1 MITRILAPL
10 DGCDRAEVV
19 LPYVE
24 ELSNRIG
31 AHVTLLHVYPP
42 TLHLQ
47 RDFHIQYIQALAS
60 QLRSRIDHT
69 NVQVDPVALEGTPN
83 RQIADYAA
91 RDDIS
96 LIAAAP
102 HSQTSDGHWTVGR
115 TADKVIRETSK
126 PVLLVPL
133 EMPDPT
139 PSKGLLN
146 RILIPLDG
154 SKPSRDVLPH
164 VEAILDKEWG
174 SESSMVWLTHIIPSE
189 YYASG
194 PHIAKRVP
202 YSSSQSEKLR
212 AQASRYLEEV
222 ASKLRISGG
231 KIEIRVEAGDVAKMI
246 LATSVQVGANL
257 IAMTTHGHSGLNRLF
272 LGSVAERVLHKS
284 TAPLMLVKPVSY

>member
-19 LPYVE
+19 LPFVE

-42 TLHLQ
+42 TLRPQ
-47 RDFHIQYIQALAS
+47 RDFHLQYIQTLAS
-60 QLRSRIDHT
+60 QVRSRIERT

-91 RDDIS
+91 REDIS

-102 HSQTSDGHWTVGR
+102 HSQTSDGHWTIGR

-133 EMPDPT
+133 ETPDPT
-139 PSKGLLN
+139 PSEPLLN
-146 RILIPLDG
+146 RVLVPLDG

-164 VEAILDKEWG
+164 VEAILDKEWVF
-174 SESSMVWLTHIIPSE
+174 ESSTVWLTHIIPTE
-189 YYASG
+189 HYASG

-202 YSSSQSEKLR
+202 YSRPESEELR

-222 ASKLRISGG
+222 ARKLRVSGR
-231 KIEIRVEAGDVAKMI
+231 KVEIRVGEGDVAKMI
-246 LATSVQVGANL
+246 LAVSVQVGANL
-257 IAMTTHGHSGLNRLF
+257 IAMSTHGHSGFNRLF
-272 LGSVAERVLHKS
+272 LGSIAERVLHKS
-284 TAPLMLVKPVSY
+284 TVPLMLVKPVSY